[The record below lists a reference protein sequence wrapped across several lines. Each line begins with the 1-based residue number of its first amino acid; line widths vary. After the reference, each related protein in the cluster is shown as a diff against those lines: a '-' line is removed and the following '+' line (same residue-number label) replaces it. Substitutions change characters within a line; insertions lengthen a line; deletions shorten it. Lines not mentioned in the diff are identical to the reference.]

1 MTEFETKLLEVLTDI
16 KTELQILTLDPN
28 TEGPNIRAQQRK
40 FNQYAINYKQLDD
53 LYNEEERRLEEFG
66 SEFFKDNP
74 DAEEF
79 VASDAYKR
87 AEARQKRWNEQSS
100 KLDEKMKNLL
110 ERGCI
115 NTSGFDHS

>member
-1 MTEFETKLLEVLTDI
+1 MKKEILDVIKRGGVSFVELAREVPGFKGDM
-16 KTELQILTLDPN
+16 QIRNDMN
-28 TEGPNIRAQQRK
+28 W
-40 FNQYAINYKQLDD
+40 
-53 LYNEEERRLEEFG
+53 YNEEERRLEEFG